1 VNFSDCLLHGATTD
15 VGMRRTNNQDSLA
28 VVLADS
34 YESWVQRGHLFI
46 IADGMGAHA
55 AGELASK
62 LAVDG
67 IPFLFHKYRELPLDE
82 ALERSVRETNSE
94 INRRGR
100 ANLDFHNMGTTCSA
114 LVITAQGA
122 FVAHVGDSRVY
133 RLRGDQIQQLTF
145 DHSLVWEMRASGQL
159 GSDNG
164 DLEKLVPKNVITRSL
179 GPYPTV
185 QVDVEGPFPVELGD
199 TFLLC
204 SDGLSGQVHDDEI
217 GLILGVLPPSEAT
230 RVLADLAN
238 LRDGP
243 DNVTVIAAK
252 VVDPCLTAHV
262 AGKASGVLSSA
273 RGNNDPGAHPAI
285 WILSVVAALGAGVLA
300 ILNYLSAAAVLAL
313 GAICIFVVGLARQF
327 SLGDSQPAVP
337 KHGRGPYTSTQCSAK
352 AEHVKRFAQNVQALR
367 EAIEGSYNVSWDRF
381 NALCGAASQA
391 QQRSDYASAVREYCR
406 AISYLMESVRSQGRK
421 DDESVL

>member
-1 VNFSDCLLHGATTD
+1 
-15 VGMRRTNNQDSLA
+15 MRRTNNQDSLA

-46 IADGMGAHA
+46 VADGMGAHA

-82 ALERSVRETNSE
+82 AIERAVRETNSE

-145 DHSLVWEMRASGQL
+145 DHSLLWEMRASGQL
-159 GSDNG
+159 GAEGG

-185 QVDVEGPFPVELGD
+185 QVDVEGPFPLELGD

-238 LRDGP
+238 LREGP

-262 AGKASGVLSSA
+262 AGKASGVLASTRGSA
-273 RGNNDPGAHPAI
+273 NASDAHPAI
-285 WILSVVAALGAGVLA
+285 WILSVVAALGAAVLA
-300 ILNYLSAAAVLAL
+300 ILNYMSAAGILAL
-313 GAICIFVVGLARQF
+313 GAVGIFVVGLARQF
-327 SLGDSQPAVP
+327 SLGDSQPPAP

-367 EAIEGSYNVSWDRF
+367 EAIEGNYNVDWDRF
-381 NALCGAASQA
+381 NTLCSTASQA
-391 QQRSDYASAVREYCR
+391 QQRGDFASAVREYCR